1 MITLQSR
8 LERARERLAGH
19 GQEHVLRHAEGLD
32 PVRLDRLLDQ
42 VDALS
47 LEQVR
52 DLAAALHVDG
62 GFVLPADLAP
72 ATIVR
77 RSTGDAT
84 LTAHGEALLRAGK
97 VACFMVAG
105 GQGTRLGWDAPK
117 GTFPATPILR
127 APLFRV
133 FAEQIHAARRR
144 YGAMIRWYI
153 MTSPM
158 NDAPTRA
165 FFAEHGHFGLGAD
178 TVMFF
183 PQGTLPS
190 LTLDGKLLLAEP
202 DEIAVNPDGHGGS
215 LRALRHA
222 GALDDMLAHGI
233 EHISYFQ
240 VDNPLVHVVDPRFI
254 GVHAAHPGSSGE
266 MTSKMVAKRDA
277 AEKVG
282 VFCASAGRTM
292 VVEYSDLPAS
302 LAAERDGAGR
312 LRFDAGS
319 IAIHM
324 LSRAFVERLTDHGL
338 ALPLHKAR
346 KKVPFIGD
354 DGRRVEP
361 ATPNAIK
368 METFVFDAIP
378 MAQSSLVVETDR
390 AEEFAPIKNADGDD
404 SPATSMAAQSARAAR
419 WLEAAGWSIPRTVDG
434 APDCT
439 IELSP
444 LSASCEAECTGLAPR
459 AVERGA
465 ACAVHPLSP
474 G

>member
-1 MITLQSR
+1 MTTLSSR

-19 GQEHVLRHAEGLD
+19 GQEHVLHHAASLD
-32 PVRLDRLLDQ
+32 PIRLDRLLDQ

-47 LEQVR
+47 LEQV
-52 DLAAALHVDG
+52 DALAAVLHDDG
-62 GFVLPADLAP
+62 GFVLPTDLAP

-77 RSTGDAT
+77 RSPLDAQWS
-84 LTAHGEALLRAGK
+84 AQGEALIRAGK
-97 VACFMVAG
+97 VACFTVAG

-117 GTFPATPILR
+117 GTFPATPITQ
-127 APLFRV
+127 APLFQV
-133 FAEQIHAARRR
+133 FAEQILAARRR
-144 YGAMIRWYI
+144 FGAIIRWYI

-158 NDAPTRA
+158 NDAPTRE

-183 PQGTLPS
+183 QQGTLPS
-190 LTLDGKLLLAEP
+190 LALDGKLLLAET

-215 LRALRHA
+215 LRALRHS

-233 EHISYFQ
+233 EQISYFQ
-240 VDNPLVHVVDPRFI
+240 VDNPLVHAVDPRFV
-254 GVHAAHPGSSGE
+254 GVHAAHPASSGE

-282 VFCASAGRTM
+282 VFCAAGGRTM
-292 VVEYSDLPAS
+292 VVEYSDLPVA

-324 LSRAFVERLTDHGL
+324 LSREFVERLTAHGL

-346 KKVPFIGD
+346 KKVPHIAN
-354 DGRRVEP
+354 DGTRVEP
-361 ATPNAIK
+361 TAPNAIK

-378 MAQSSLVVETDR
+378 MARSSVVLETER
-390 AEEFAPIKNADGDD
+390 AEEFAPIKNANGDD
-404 SPATSMAAQSARAAR
+404 SPATSNAAQSVRAAR
-419 WLEAAGWSIPRTVDG
+419 WLEAAGWAIPRSADG
-434 APDCT
+434 SPECT

-444 LSASCEAECTGLAPR
+444 LAASCQAMCEGLAAR
-459 AVERGA
+459 SIHRGDRVA
-465 ACAVHPLSP
+465 ITPA
-474 G
+474 

>member
-1 MITLQSR
+1 MTTLASR
-8 LERARERLAGH
+8 LERARDRLAGH
-19 GQEHVLRHAEGLD
+19 GQEHVLRHAASLD

-47 LEQVR
+47 LEQV
-52 DLAAALHVDG
+52 DALAAALDDDG
-62 GFVLPADLAP
+62 GFVLPSDLAP

-77 RSTGDAT
+77 RSPHDARWA
-84 LTAHGEALLRAGK
+84 AHGEALVRAGK

-117 GTFPATPILR
+117 GTFPATPITR
-127 APLFRV
+127 APLFQV
-133 FAEQIHAARRR
+133 FAEQIRAARQRF
-144 YGAMIRWYI
+144 GAMIRWYI

-158 NDAPTRA
+158 NDAPTRE
-165 FFAEHGHFGLGAD
+165 FFVRHDHFGLGAD

-190 LTLDGKLLLAEP
+190 LSLDGKLLLAES

-215 LRALRHA
+215 LRALRHS
-222 GALDDMLAHGI
+222 GALDDMRSHGI

-240 VDNPLVHVVDPRFI
+240 VDNPLVHAVDPRFV
-254 GVHAAHPGSSGE
+254 GVHAAHPDSSGE

-282 VFCASAGRTM
+282 VFCSSGGRTI
-292 VVEYSDLPAS
+292 VVEYSDLPAP
-302 LAAERDGAGR
+302 LAAGRDGSGQ

-324 LSRAFVERLTDHGL
+324 LSRDFVERLTAHGL

-346 KKVPFIGD
+346 KKVPHVGS

-361 ATPNAIK
+361 TAANAIK

-378 MAQSSLVVETDR
+378 MARSGLVLETDR
-390 AEEFAPIKNADGDD
+390 TEEFAPIKNADGDD
-404 SPATSMAAQSARAAR
+404 SPATSIAAQSARAAR
-419 WLEAAGWSIPRTVDG
+419 WLEAAGWSIPRSADG
-434 APDCT
+434 SPDCT

-444 LSASCEAECTGLAPR
+444 LAACCEAACKDLAAR
-459 AVERGA
+459 TIERGA
-465 ACAVHPLSP
+465 RVAITP

>member
-1 MITLQSR
+1 MTTITSR

-19 GQEHVLRHAEGLD
+19 AQEHVLRHAASLD

-47 LEQVR
+47 LEQV
-52 DLAAALHVDG
+52 DALAATLGDDG

-77 RSTGDAT
+77 RSVLDPQW
-84 LTAHGEALLRAGK
+84 TAHGEALVRAGK

-117 GTFPATPILR
+117 GTFPATPITQ
-127 APLFRV
+127 APLFQV
-133 FAEQIHAARRR
+133 FAEQILAARRR
-144 YGAMIRWYI
+144 FSAMIRWYI

-158 NDAPTRA
+158 NDAPTRE
-165 FFAEHGHFGLGAD
+165 FFARHDHFGLGGD

-190 LTLDGKLLLAEP
+190 LTLDGKLLLAES

-215 LRALRHA
+215 LRALRHS
-222 GALDDMLAHGI
+222 GALDDMHAHGI

-240 VDNPLVHVVDPRFI
+240 VDNPLVHAVDPRFI
-254 GVHAAHPGSSGE
+254 GVHAAHPDSSGE

-282 VFCASAGRTM
+282 VFCTSGGRTM

-302 LAAERDGAGR
+302 LAAELDGSGR

-324 LSRAFVERLTDHGL
+324 LSREFVERLTSHGL

-346 KKVPFIGD
+346 KKVPFVND
-354 DGRRVEP
+354 DGVRLEP
-361 ATPNAIK
+361 SAPNAIK

-378 MAQSSLVVETDR
+378 MARASLVVETER

-404 SPATSMAAQSARAAR
+404 SPATSIAAQSARAAR
-419 WLEAAGWSIPRTVDG
+419 WLEASGWTIPRRGDG
-434 APDCT
+434 SPDCT

-444 LSASCEAECTGLAPR
+444 LAASCEA
-459 AVERGA
+459 
-465 ACAVHPLSP
+465 ACADLEARAIERSARLAVTPS
-474 G
+474 

>member
-1 MITLQSR
+1 MTTLASR

-19 GQEHVLRHAEGLD
+19 GQEHVLRHAHGLT
-32 PVRLDRLLDQ
+32 PQQLDRLLDQ

-47 LEQVR
+47 MDQVHHLALVAAESDGFAVPSNLE
-52 DLAAALHVDG
+52 
-62 GFVLPADLAP
+62 P
-72 ATIVR
+72 ATVVR
-77 RSTGDAT
+77 ACAQDAQWT
-84 LTAHGEALLRAGK
+84 RAGEALLAAGK

-117 GTFPATPILR
+117 GTFPATPITG
-127 APLFRV
+127 APLFQL
-133 FAEQIHAARRR
+133 FAEQIMAARTV

-165 FFAEHGHFGLGAD
+165 FFAEHDFFGLGAS

-190 LTLDGKLLLAEP
+190 LDAAGKLLLAER

-215 LRALRHA
+215 LRALHHA
-222 GALDDMLAHGI
+222 GALDDMVAHGI

-240 VDNPLVHVVDPRFI
+240 VDNPLVHAVDPRFI
-254 GVHAAHPGSSGE
+254 GIHATHPESSAE
-266 MTSKMVAKRDA
+266 MTSKMVSKRDP

-282 VFCASAGRTM
+282 VFCRSQGRTM
-292 VVEYSDLPAS
+292 VVEYSDLPVR
-302 LAAERDGAGR
+302 LAAERDASGA
-312 LRFDAGS
+312 LRFAAGS

-324 LSRAFVERLTDHGL
+324 LSREFVGRLTEHGL

-346 KKVPFIGD
+346 KKVAYIGE
-354 DGRRVEP
+354 DGVRVEP
-361 ATPNAIK
+361 AAPNAVK

-378 MAQSSLVVETDR
+378 MARSSLVVETERD
-390 AEEFAPIKNADGDD
+390 EEFAPIKNADGSD

-419 WLEAAGWSIPRTVDG
+419 WLESAGWRVPRHADG
-434 APDCT
+434 SLACV

-444 LSASCEAECTGLAPR
+444 LVAASRPACHALAPQ
-459 AVERGA
+459 AI
-465 ACAVHPLSP
+465 SP
-474 G
+474 GERRALIQG

>member
-1 MITLQSR
+1 MTTLASR

-19 GQEHVLRHAEGLD
+19 GQEHVLRHAATLD

-47 LEQVR
+47 LDQVR
-52 DLAAALHVDG
+52 DLAAALHDDG
-62 GFVLPADLAP
+62 GFVLPPDLEP

-77 RSTGDAT
+77 RSPEDARW
-84 LTAHGEALLRAGK
+84 TAHGEMLLRAGK

-117 GTFPATPILR
+117 GTFPATPITQ
-127 APLFRV
+127 APLFKV
-133 FAEQIHAARRR
+133 FAEQILAARRR
-144 YGAMIRWYI
+144 FGAMIRWYI

-158 NDAPTRA
+158 NDAPTRE
-165 FFAEHGHFGLGAD
+165 FFARHAHFGLGAD

-190 LTLDGKLLLAEP
+190 LSFDGRLLLDEP
-202 DEIAVNPDGHGGS
+202 DAIAVNPDGHGGS

-222 GALDDMLAHGI
+222 GALDDMRAHGI
-233 EHISYFQ
+233 DHISYFQ
-240 VDNPLVHVVDPRFI
+240 VDNPLVHAVDPRFVGI
-254 GVHAAHPGSSGE
+254 HAAHPASSGE

-292 VVEYSDLPAS
+292 VVEYSDLPAALS
-302 LAAERDGAGR
+302 AERDGAGR

-354 DGRRVEP
+354 DGARVEP
-361 ATPNAIK
+361 AAPNAIK

-378 MAQSSLVVETDR
+378 MARSSLVVETDR

-404 SPATSMAAQSARAAR
+404 SPATSMAAQTARAAR
-419 WLEAAGWSIPRTVDG
+419 WLDAAGWSIPRTADG

-444 LSASCEAECTGLAPR
+444 LAASCEAECGTLAPR
-459 AVERGA
+459 PIERGA
-465 ACAVHPLSP
+465 RVAISP
-474 G
+474 D

>member
-1 MITLQSR
+1 MTTLTSR

-19 GQEHVLRHAEGLD
+19 GQDHVLHHAARLD
-32 PVRLDRLLDQ
+32 PVRLDHLLDQ
-42 VDALS
+42 IDALS
-47 LEQVR
+47 LEQV
-52 DLAAALHVDG
+52 DALAAALDDDG

-77 RSTGDAT
+77 RSPLDAQW
-84 LTAHGEALLRAGK
+84 TAHGEALVRAGK

-117 GTFPATPILR
+117 GTFPATPITQ
-127 APLFRV
+127 APLFQV
-133 FAEQIHAARRR
+133 FAEQILAARRR
-144 YGAMIRWYI
+144 FSAMIRWYI

-158 NDAPTRA
+158 NDAPTRE
-165 FFAEHGHFGLGAD
+165 FFARHDHFGLGKD

-190 LTLDGKLLLAEP
+190 LSLDGKLLLAEI

-215 LRALRHA
+215 LRALRHS
-222 GALDDMLAHGI
+222 GALDDMRAHGI

-240 VDNPLVHVVDPRFI
+240 VDNPLVHAVDPRFV
-254 GVHAAHPGSSGE
+254 GVHAAHPDSSGE

-282 VFCASAGRTM
+282 VFCISGGRTM
-292 VVEYSDLPAS
+292 VVEYSDLPSS
-302 LAAERDGAGR
+302 LAAERDGSGR

-324 LSRAFVERLTDHGL
+324 LSREFVERLTAHGL

-346 KKVPFIGD
+346 KKVPFVND
-354 DGRRVEP
+354 DGVRVEP
-361 ATPNAIK
+361 SAPNAIK

-378 MAQSSLVVETDR
+378 MARASVVLETDR

-404 SPATSMAAQSARAAR
+404 SPVTSIAAQSARAAR
-419 WLEAAGWSIPRTVDG
+419 WLEAAGWAIPRSAEG

-444 LSASCEAECTGLAPR
+444 LAASCEAACARLAAR
-459 AVERGA
+459 AIERGA
-465 ACAVHPLSP
+465 RLAITP

>member
-1 MITLQSR
+1 MTTLSSR

-19 GQEHVLRHAEGLD
+19 GQEHVLHHAASLD
-32 PVRLDRLLDQ
+32 PIRLDRLLDQ

-47 LEQVR
+47 LEQV
-52 DLAAALHVDG
+52 DALAAVLHDDG
-62 GFVLPADLAP
+62 GFVLPTDLAP

-77 RSTGDAT
+77 RSPLDAQWS
-84 LTAHGEALLRAGK
+84 AQGEALIRAGK
-97 VACFMVAG
+97 VACFTVAG

-117 GTFPATPILR
+117 GTFPATPITQ
-127 APLFRV
+127 APLFQV
-133 FAEQIHAARRR
+133 FAEQILAARRR
-144 YGAMIRWYI
+144 FGAIIRWYI

-158 NDAPTRA
+158 NDAPTRE

-183 PQGTLPS
+183 QQGTLPS
-190 LTLDGKLLLAEP
+190 LALDGKLLLAET

-215 LRALRHA
+215 LRALRHS

-233 EHISYFQ
+233 EQISYFQ
-240 VDNPLVHVVDPRFI
+240 VDNPLVHAVDPRFV
-254 GVHAAHPGSSGE
+254 GVHAAHPASSGE

-282 VFCASAGRTM
+282 VFCAAGGRTM
-292 VVEYSDLPAS
+292 VVEYSDLPVA

-324 LSRAFVERLTDHGL
+324 LSREFVERLTAHGL

-346 KKVPFIGD
+346 KKVPHIAN
-354 DGRRVEP
+354 DGTRVEP
-361 ATPNAIK
+361 TAPNAIK

-378 MAQSSLVVETDR
+378 MARSSVVLETER
-390 AEEFAPIKNADGDD
+390 AEEFAPIKNANGDD
-404 SPATSMAAQSARAAR
+404 SPATSNAAQSVRAAR
-419 WLEAAGWSIPRTVDG
+419 WLEAAGWAIPRSADG
-434 APDCT
+434 SPECT

-444 LSASCEAECTGLAPR
+444 LAASCQAMCAGLAAR
-459 AVERGA
+459 SIHRGDRVA
-465 ACAVHPLSP
+465 ITPA
-474 G
+474 